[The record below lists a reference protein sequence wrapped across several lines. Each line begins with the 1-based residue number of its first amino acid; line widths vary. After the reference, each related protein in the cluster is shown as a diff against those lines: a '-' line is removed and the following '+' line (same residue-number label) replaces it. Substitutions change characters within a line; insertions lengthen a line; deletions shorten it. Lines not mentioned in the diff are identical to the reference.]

1 MAKIFKKIKI
11 KQMFQT
17 ENQASSNLELPSQDY
32 NTVGLDEQDSKIVLQ
47 QVIDLLPPLLRK
59 CLMPMKNDFDKSIGL
74 FTLIVMF
81 GTLLP
86 KVKFKYNS
94 LVSYCNLFLLILFP
108 PASGK
113 GKQIVYRTL
122 FDLIIQEQIEQNA
135 SALKDY
141 RKALAIYKKKIEK
154 GEDVDEP
161 DKPKTQL
168 LLVPGNIT
176 SSKFIDVLN
185 ENEPDSM
192 TLIFEPEA
200 DVLSDS
206 MHSTYGTGFSS
217 VLRAGFQNEPVSLM
231 RKTNSEHLLIQQ
243 PKVSVILAGTNS
255 QAAKFFKS
263 TSDGL
268 LTRFLNKN
276 GEAPL
281 IWNDVTTCNTCES
294 LNEQIA
300 KYQAD
305 CYKMYR
311 KYQALDVE
319 IRFSEKQYMQ
329 MNEFGESRLFQIVKD
344 FGGDAAGIAKRH
356 GLMLA
361 KIASIL
367 TMIRHFESDSDLN
380 VVNCLDD
387 DIKIAKWMVE
397 DSFECSRD
405 LFEELTSK
413 QVIAMSKEEIFFEK
427 LPMQF
432 KRGELAPIEKML
444 GIDSRTIDRRLE
456 YLLLKG
462 KIISSKKGYYEK
474 VAVSD
479 LSDGGSEQ

>member
-1 MAKIFKKIKI
+1 
-11 KQMFQT
+11 MFQT
-17 ENQASSNLELPSQDY
+17 ENQGSPNLELPSQDLIS
-32 NTVGLDEQDSKIVLQ
+32 VSLDEQVSKIELQ
-47 QVIDLLPPLLRK
+47 QVIDLLPPLLKK

-74 FTLIVMF
+74 FTLLVMF

-135 SALKDY
+135 TSMKDY
-141 RKALAIYKKKIEK
+141 RKALAIYKTKIER
-154 GEDVDEP
+154 GEDVNEP
-161 DKPKTQL
+161 DKPKTPL

-185 ENEPDSM
+185 ENEPDCM

-206 MHSTYGTGFSS
+206 MHSTYGSGFSA
-217 VLRAGFQNEPVSLM
+217 VLRAGFQNEPISLM

-255 QAAKFFKS
+255 QTAKFFKS

-281 IWNDVTTCNTCES
+281 LWNDVTTCDTCES

-305 CYKMYR
+305 CYKMYK
-311 KYQALDVE
+311 KYQSLNVE
-319 IRFSEKQYMQ
+319 IRFSHQQYMQ
-329 MNEFGESRLFQIVKD
+329 MNEFGESRLFDIVKD

-367 TMIRHFESDSDLN
+367 TMLRHYESDLN
-380 VVNCLDD
+380 LSLVNCIDD
-387 DIKIAKWMVE
+387 DILIAKWMVE

-413 QVIAMSKEEIFFEK
+413 QVIAKSKEEIFFEK
-427 LPMQF
+427 LPVKF

-444 GIDSRTIDRRLE
+444 SIDSRTIDRRLE
-456 YLLLKG
+456 QLLLNG
-462 KIISSKKGYYEK
+462 KIISPKKGYYEK
-474 VAVSD
+474 VVVSD
-479 LSDGGSEQ
+479 LSDGGLEQ

>member
-1 MAKIFKKIKI
+1 MIQI
-11 KQMFQT
+11 
-17 ENQASSNLELPSQDY
+17 ENQGSLDLELPSQDL
-32 NTVGLDEQDSKIVLQ
+32 NSLSTDEQVSKIELQ
-47 QVIDLLPPLLRK
+47 QVIDLLPPLLKK
-59 CLMPMKNDFDKSIGL
+59 CLMPMKNDFDMSIGL

-94 LVSYCNLFLLILFP
+94 LVSFCNLFLLILFP

-122 FDLIIQEQIEQNA
+122 FDLIIQEQLEQNA
-135 SALKDY
+135 TSMKDY
-141 RKALAIYKKKIEK
+141 RKALAIYKTKIDK
-154 GEDVDEP
+154 GEDVNEP
-161 DKPKTQL
+161 DKPKTSL

-185 ENEPDSM
+185 ENEPDCM

-206 MHSTYGTGFSS
+206 MHSTYGSGFSA
-217 VLRAGFQNEPVSLM
+217 VLRAGFQNEPISLM

-243 PKVSVILAGTNS
+243 PKVSVILAGTSS

-281 IWNDVTTCNTCES
+281 LWNDVTTCDTCES
-294 LNEQIA
+294 LNDQIA
-300 KYQAD
+300 KYQVD
-305 CYKMYR
+305 CYKMYK
-311 KYQALDVE
+311 KYQSLNVE
-319 IRFSEKQYMQ
+319 TRFSVIQYKQ
-329 MNEFGESRLFQIVKD
+329 MNDFGESRLFDIVKD

-356 GLMLA
+356 SLMLA

-367 TMIRHFESDSDLN
+367 TMIRHYESDSNLSD
-380 VVNCLDD
+380 VNCIDD
-387 DIKIAKWMVE
+387 DILIAKWMVE

-413 QVIAMSKEEIFFEK
+413 QVIAKSKEDIFFEK
-427 LPMQF
+427 IPAKF
-432 KRGELAPIEKML
+432 KRGELAPIEKIL
-444 GIDSRTIDRRLE
+444 GIDARTIDRRLGQ
-456 YLLLKG
+456 LLLNG
-462 KIISSKKGYYEK
+462 KIISPKKGYYEK
-474 VAVSD
+474 VEVSD
-479 LSDGGSEQ
+479 LSDGGLEQ

>member
-1 MAKIFKKIKI
+1 MKH
-11 KQMFQT
+11 T
-17 ENQASSNLELPSQDY
+17 ENQGSPNFDLPSQEF
-32 NTVGLDEQDSKIVLQ
+32 NSVHPDEQVDKIELE
-47 QVIDLLPPLLRK
+47 QVIDLLPPLLKK
-59 CLMPMKNDFDKSIGL
+59 CLMPMKNNFDMSIGL

-94 LVSYCNLFLLILFP
+94 IVSYCNLFLLILFP

-113 GKQIVYRTL
+113 GKQIIYRTL
-122 FDLIIQEQIEQNA
+122 FDLIIQEQLEQNA
-135 SALKDY
+135 VAMKEY
-141 RKALAIYKKKIEK
+141 RKALAIYKKKIER
-154 GEDVDEP
+154 GENVDEP
-161 DKPKTQL
+161 DKPKIPL

-185 ENEPDSM
+185 ENEPDCM

-206 MHSTYGTGFSS
+206 MHSTYGTGFSA
-217 VLRAGFQNEPVSLM
+217 VLRAGFQNEPISLM

-243 PKVSVILAGTNS
+243 PKVSVILAGTHS

-276 GEAPL
+276 GDAPL
-281 IWNDVTTCNTCES
+281 IWNDVTTCDTCES

-305 CYKMYR
+305 CYKMYK
-311 KYQALDVE
+311 KYQAFNME
-319 IRFSEKQYMQ
+319 ITFSVIQYKQ
-329 MNEFGESRLFQIVKD
+329 MNEFGESRLFDIVKN

-356 GLMLA
+356 SLMLA

-367 TMIRHFESDSDLN
+367 TMIRHYESDSNLSVFD
-380 VVNCLDD
+380 CIDD
-387 DIKIAKWMVE
+387 DILIAKWMVE

-413 QVIAMSKEEIFFEK
+413 QVMAKSKEEIFFEK
-427 LPMQF
+427 IPAKF
-432 KRGELAPIEKML
+432 KRGELAPIEKII

-456 YLLLKG
+456 QLLLNG
-462 KIISSKKGYYEK
+462 KIISPKKGYYEK
-474 VAVSD
+474 VAVTD